1 MEKFWYEKAVNGNW
15 SKTNPEAVS
24 NLFNNNKDILK
35 FNKSIVEDIYQSY
48 LNDMNKYVDNK
59 YEASKVES
67 IYKSIPAQLGNLSN
81 KFQYGKISSNA
92 RKRDYETALNWL
104 LSSTMVH
111 KCSII
116 NKVEIPPL
124 GFIIDNH
131 FKLYLSDIGILT
143 SILQIK
149 FKDIIFDN
157 LLQYKGIIVEIKQ
170 KLIFYYIMMME
181 LFQ

>member
-92 RKRDYETALNWL
+92 RKRD
-104 LSSTMVH
+104 
-111 KCSII
+111 
-116 NKVEIPPL
+116 
-124 GFIIDNH
+124 
-131 FKLYLSDIGILT
+131 
-143 SILQIK
+143 
-149 FKDIIFDN
+149 
-157 LLQYKGIIVEIKQ
+157 
-170 KLIFYYIMMME
+170 
-181 LFQ
+181 